1 MKTPTHSPSHFDDAT
16 DVELI
21 SAVSQFRSQKALE
34 VLYRRHRP
42 LLQNIIGRVMNSDS
56 DCDDVLQDVFIQVW
70 NQADAYSPEKG
81 HLLGWL
87 ITLARRRA
95 LDRVRQMCAY
105 KNATDRYEKSV
116 EPPRTNVHEPSMV
129 DREVWKNELHQRIN
143 VLMHKLP
150 EAQQQAVRLTFFQ
163 GLSQREIA
171 AHLSVPLG
179 TIKTRIELGMRK
191 LGRSLIAEQAA

>member
-1 MKTPTHSPSHFDDAT
+1 MKILSPCPSLTSAS

-21 SAVSQFRSQKALE
+21 TAISQDRSQRALE
-34 VLYRRHRP
+34 ELYRRYRSM
-42 LLQNIIGRVMNSDS
+42 LRSVINRVMNTDA
-56 DCDDVLQDVFIQVW
+56 DTDDVLQDVFIQVW
-70 NQADAYSPEKG
+70 NQAESYSSEKG

-116 EPPRTNVHEPSMV
+116 EPTKPGFQESSIV
-129 DREVWKNELHQRIN
+129 DREVWKHELQQRMNQLI
-143 VLMHKLP
+143 HKLP
-150 EAQQQAVRLTFFQ
+150 EAQRQAVRLTFYQ

-191 LGRSLIAEQAA
+191 LGRSLAAAQAAA

>member
-1 MKTPTHSPSHFDDAT
+1 MKNSFSYPRLVNAT
-16 DVELI
+16 DLDLI
-21 SAVSQFRSQKALE
+21 RAVSENRSQQALE
-34 VLYRRHRP
+34 TLYRRHRP
-42 LLQNIIGRVMNSDS
+42 LLQSVIGRVMNSES
-56 DCDDVLQDVFIQVW
+56 DVDDVLQDVFIQVW
-70 NQADAYSPEKG
+70 NQASAYSSEKG

-105 KNATDRYEKSV
+105 RNATVRYENSV
-116 EPPRTNVHEPSMV
+116 EPPRPGSLGTCTVDKEVQHHELQERMST
-129 DREVWKNELHQRIN
+129 
-143 VLMHKLP
+143 LMHRLP
-150 EAQQQAVRLTFFQ
+150 EAQRQVVRLTFYQ

-191 LGRSLIAEQAA
+191 LGRSLLAEQAAA